1 MRYEVYVVIRGRS
14 LQSRE
19 TRTANSRAIQRSAY
33 LTRSFSA
40 LAELLAT
47 SFVTV
52 AAPVLLLLLLL
63 MMMMMMMVLYMYYM
77 LCVMFFSS
85 IVYSHISCNAK
96 NGTFVTLQLLQ
107 SQEVDVLFGSIC
119 STGKVPVL

>member
-40 LAELLAT
+40 LAELLTT

-52 AAPVLLLLLLL
+52 AAPVVLLLLLLLQL

-77 LCVMFFSS
+77 LCVMFFFQHC
-85 IVYSHISCNAK
+85 VQSH
-96 NGTFVTLQLLQ
+96 
-107 SQEVDVLFGSIC
+107 
-119 STGKVPVL
+119 